1 MDTEYWGDS
10 EGQAASLE
18 KNNRSEPFFGP
29 AIVFKFQILMSIQ
42 FQLSNYKH
50 IASSLG
56 EEKKTGNTI
65 GAWRGLMLTFE
76 MGGTVSILSNI

>member
-29 AIVFKFQILMSIQ
+29 AIEFKFQILMSIQ

-56 EEKKTGNTI
+56 EEKLEI
-65 GAWRGLMLTFE
+65 QSVPE
-76 MGGTVSILSNI
+76 GG